1 MLQLFH
7 SQEEPFPASLR
18 MTLLPSPFPSL
29 WQVHLS
35 THIWNYSPPQ
45 RGQHLS
51 LEGLG
56 PLLSGDQVNLH
67 GFLSQGIPS
76 QLVRVGP
83 LSLWNQDTT
92 FLSSDLP
99 TKPQTSSSI
108 SISTTTSGPA
118 RPVLFGPGTEAGK
131 LPPAVGSRE
140 AKEKR
145 APLFLFWPL
154 ASKTVP
160 GKPIIKRSSRLYLP
174 SPSPCQQ

>member
-1 MLQLFH
+1 M
-7 SQEEPFPASLR
+7 
-18 MTLLPSPFPSL
+18 
-29 WQVHLS
+29 HLN
-35 THIWNYSPPQ
+35 TRIWNCSPGQ
-45 RGQHLS
+45 RGGQLS

-56 PLLSGDQVNLH
+56 QPLSGDQVNPQD
-67 GFLSQGIPS
+67 FLSQGIPAH
-76 QLVRVGP
+76 LVKLGP
-83 LSLWNQDTT
+83 LSFWNQDVA

-99 TKPQTSSSI
+99 TKPQSSS

-118 RPVLFGPGTEAGK
+118 PPVLFGPGTVAGK

-160 GKPIIKRSSRLYLP
+160 EKPNTEEK
-174 SPSPCQQ
+174 

>member
-1 MLQLFH
+1 
-7 SQEEPFPASLR
+7 
-18 MTLLPSPFPSL
+18 MTLLPFPLPSL

-35 THIWNYSPPQ
+35 THIWNYSPPR

-56 PLLSGDQVNLH
+56 PLLSGYQVNLH
-67 GFLSQGIPS
+67 DFLSQGIPS

-99 TKPQTSSSI
+99 AKPQTSSSI
-108 SISTTTSGPA
+108 SISISTTPSGPA
-118 RPVLFGPGTEAGK
+118 PPVLFGPGTEARK

-140 AKEKR
+140 TKKR

-160 GKPIIKRSSRLYLP
+160 GKPIIEEK
-174 SPSPCQQ
+174 